1 MRYRRVG
8 FQGVGRMRRLLGIAV
23 SGVSGGVLAI
33 AAVAAEPVA
42 ELRQAAAAYVEAFN
56 KGDAAAIADQW
67 TERASLVEGDQRLEG
82 RAAIAASL
90 EAWRKRHPEATL
102 AIEVVDVDLLA
113 EPLARVAGVMRYTPR
128 PGEKSVSSRF
138 TSLRV
143 REGAVWRIAESI
155 VVPEHAAALAQ
166 LDSLIGTWTAVGG
179 DAAAGT
185 KTEIETVYEKPLGS
199 YCIVGRTRI
208 KRAGTATVEA
218 LEVIHADRAS
228 GLVRCWIF
236 DSSGACGEGVIESDG
251 TTLDAVMIG
260 TPSASVA
267 GRVARWVR
275 VIAPTG
281 ADRCTVHAVERS
293 IDGLP
298 VADSEPLH
306 FRRVP

>member
-166 LDSLIGTWTAVGG
+166 LDWLIGTWTAVGG

>member
-23 SGVSGGVLAI
+23 SGVSGGLLAI

-185 KTEIETVYEKPLGS
+185 KTEIETVFEKPLGS